1 MWEDFK
7 AFAIQ
12 GNAMDL
18 AVGVI
23 IGAAFGSIVTS
34 LVEDLLMPLLGIL
47 LGGVNFTELVATV
60 GGATVKYGVFLQRIV
75 DFLII
80 AFSIFIFIRMLSRLK
95 KKEPEADA
103 VEETP
108 APTQEELL
116 AEIRDLIK
124 EQATRPYSE

>member
-12 GNAMDL
+12 GNALDL

-23 IGAAFGSIVTS
+23 IGGAFGSIVTS
-34 LVEDLLMPLLGIL
+34 LVEDLLMPILGIL
-47 LGGVNFTELVATV
+47 LGGVDFTELVATV
-60 GGATVKYGVFLQRIV
+60 GGATVRYGVFIQRIV

>member
-12 GNAMDL
+12 GNALDL

-23 IGAAFGSIVTS
+23 IGGAFGSIVTS
-34 LVEDLLMPLLGIL
+34 LVEDLLMPILGIL
-47 LGGVNFTELVATV
+47 LGGVDFTELVATV
-60 GGATVKYGVFLQRIV
+60 GGATVRYGVFLQRIV